1 MCPACLTAKMAAMG
15 TAKVWATACYEEDTM
30 EALRLDEQ
38 DTMTWKVIDLI
49 VQEGNKWCR

>member
-1 MCPACLTAKMAAMG
+1 MG